1 MNNELPEQLLAFLK
15 EDKQKEYTYQDLA
28 YVFQVEKH
36 DITEAVSGLFFG
48 GDIEYEAAVGLEN
61 GDYLVRFEL
70 AETNSKTN
78 G

>member
-1 MNNELPEQLLAFLK
+1 MDNRLPEQLFAFLK

-36 DITEAVSGLFFG
+36 DIIGAVNSLFFN
-48 GDIEYEAAVGLEN
+48 GDIEYEAVEKLEN
-61 GDYLVRFEL
+61 GDYLIRFEV
-70 AETNSKTN
+70 K